1 MQFNEFTE
9 RFSSGT
15 ELRNHEN
22 REDEGRNFHG
32 SDSFSRDLRLKSG
45 CWQGVVN
52 GPNSRCQILR
62 DAIAMKLLC
71 RVATTTEEVESHPRV
86 PFTRGD
92 IPPSARRSRTAR
104 PVASAFERASDS
116 RPIRERP

>member
-32 SDSFSRDLRLKSG
+32 SDSFSRDLRLKPG

-62 DAIAMKLLC
+62 DAIAMKL
-71 RVATTTEEVESHPRV
+71 AESPRQLKKWS
-86 PFTRGD
+86 PILGFRLRAGISHRLREGHELRSGA
-92 IPPSARRSRTAR
+92 IPDKWMFVLAK
-104 PVASAFERASDS
+104 
-116 RPIRERP
+116 